1 MNKQEKGEMVV
12 CSSSFFFLLLASSL
26 LLSSSTTSSS
36 SHATCSILELPN
48 LATLSFEEGYTQL
61 FGDSNLML
69 HRNGRTVHLS
79 LDQRTGAGFAS
90 QDLYLHGFF
99 SASIKL
105 PSDYAAGVVVAFYMS
120 NGDIFEKTHDELDFE
135 FLGNI
140 RGREWR
146 VQTNVYGNGSTAIG
160 REERYGLWFDPT
172 EDFHQ
177 YSILWSHDKI
187 LFYIDNTPIREV
199 IRTQA
204 MGGQFPSKPMSL
216 YATIWDGSNWAT
228 LGGRYKVNYKYAPY
242 VAEFGDL
249 ILHGCAVDP
258 SDHTQSCQQPDVLL
272 YDAITMSTVQRSAME
287 KFRKKYMTYS
297 YCHDRVRYQT
307 LLPECTIG
315 PESESFHSSGETKL
329 NKHRNRAKRH
339 RWSSAGTALSV

>member
-1 MNKQEKGEMVV
+1 MNKREKGEMVV

-36 SHATCSILELPN
+36 SHAACSILKLPN

-177 YSILWSHDKI
+177 YSILWSDDKI

-228 LGGRYKVNYKYAPY
+228 LGGRYK
-242 VAEFGDL
+242 
-249 ILHGCAVDP
+249 I
-258 SDHTQSCQQPDVLL
+258 CQRPDVLP

-307 LLPECTIG
+307 LLPECKIG

-329 NKHRNRAKRH
+329 NKHRNHAKHH

>member
-26 LLSSSTTSSS
+26 LLSSTSSSS
-36 SHATCSILELPN
+36 SHAAGSILKVPN

-69 HRNGRTVHLS
+69 HRNGRTVRLS
-79 LDQRTGAGFAS
+79 LDQRTGTQMLFFRLCFVRFVSVTSLQPSVSDGGLDCPAF
-90 QDLYLHGFF
+90 HGVWTMGRCWIRL
-99 SASIKL
+99 ARPL
-105 PSDYAAGVVVAFYMS
+105 PPWILQCFHQAPFG
-120 NGDIFEKTHDELDFE
+120 LRR
-135 FLGNI
+135 
-140 RGREWR
+140 RGRRR
-146 VQTNVYGNGSTAIG
+146 VLCKHSSFA
-160 REERYGLWFDPT
+160 
-172 EDFHQ
+172 
-177 YSILWSHDKI
+177 

-204 MGGQFPSKPMSL
+204 TGGQFPSKPMSL

-242 VAEFGDL
+242 IAEFADL

-258 SDHTQSCQQPDVLL
+258 SDHTQSCQRPDVVL
-272 YDAITMSTVQRSAME
+272 YDATTMSTVQRSAME
-287 KFRKKYMTYS
+287 KFRKKHMTYS
-297 YCHDRVRYQT
+297 YCHDRVRYPT
-307 LLPECTIG
+307 LLPECEIG
-315 PESESFHSSGETKL
+315 PESESFHASGETKL

-339 RWSSAGTALSV
+339 QWSSAGTALSV